1 MHYCGSGSG
10 IQRFFDFWIRDGKKS
25 RSGMFI
31 PDPDI
36 SESLVTI
43 FWVKKYLNSLL
54 RIWIRGSDAF
64 MIRDGINIADP
75 QHCIFSKKGKMGLSV
90 NILAFQ

>member
-10 IQRFFDFWIRDGKKS
+10 IHYFFDFWIRDGKKS
-25 RSGMFI
+25 GSGMFI

-43 FWVKKYLNSLL
+43 FWVKKYLNSLF
-54 RIWIRGSDAF
+54 RIRDPGSDAF
-64 MIRDGINIADP
+64 MIRDGKIGIRDP
-75 QHCIFSKKGKMGLSV
+75 G
-90 NILAFQ
+90 